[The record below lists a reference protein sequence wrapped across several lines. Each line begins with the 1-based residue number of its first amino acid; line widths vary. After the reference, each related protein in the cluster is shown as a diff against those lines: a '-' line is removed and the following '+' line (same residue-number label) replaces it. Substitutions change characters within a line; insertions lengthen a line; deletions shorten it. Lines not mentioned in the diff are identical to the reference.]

1 MCKLLSLTG
10 PSQVER
16 VPEIGE
22 DPPVDLLQSLD
33 VRWKGYAAESWWTM
47 QGRVVVSQYAPEH
60 YALLCIVGGGGRA
73 KYDPVVENEV
83 TRLVVLANKAALIA
97 LKCTEEHAR
106 AHGRPRHHDLATF
119 TKLRDE
125 VEVKIREVGLENELD
140 DARYKLAIKAAWFSS
155 RRVAASYS
163 RSRAV
168 GQPMQRHDTD
178 DAP

>member
-1 MCKLLSLTG
+1 M
-10 PSQVER
+10 ER

-83 TRLVVLANKAALIA
+83 ARLVVLANKAALIA

-106 AHGRPRHHDLATF
+106 AHGRPRHHNLATF

-155 RRVAASYS
+155 RRVAASYF

-168 GQPMQRHDTD
+168 DQPMQRHDTD
-178 DAP
+178 AS